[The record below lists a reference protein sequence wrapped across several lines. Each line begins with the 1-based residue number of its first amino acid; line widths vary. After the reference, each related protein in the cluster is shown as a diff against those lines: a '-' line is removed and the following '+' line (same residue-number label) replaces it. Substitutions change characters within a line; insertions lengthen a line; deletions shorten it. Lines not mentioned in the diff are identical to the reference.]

1 MSEEKH
7 PSRHVAFAERFASG
21 SFSDFNAFA
30 ALKRARLLLREAR
43 QIAEIF
49 ELEEKR
55 EDPAM
60 WSRHGL
66 EVVPYTLVGY
76 VTCLE
81 WHARSRI
88 MDLYSYRPD
97 SIDSKVL
104 ERKVPGRILSQ
115 MIRANVSVP
124 QFLGASITIGST
136 GDYLAVFDELFKTL
150 DINRKPADVITS
162 RGGRPNWTLRRSHPR
177 AVDLGATRGAVH
189 VPSRAGA
196 RARPRRRSGAYA
208 L

>member
-1 MSEEKH
+1 MSEEKP

-88 MDLYSYRPD
+88 TDLYSYRPD

-150 DINRKPADVITS
+150 DINRKPAVRGHLELERRDKAGQGGTTWDKPLLAKAFSPKICRRPARVRCLTETS
-162 RGGRPNWTLRRSHPR
+162 I
-177 AVDLGATRGAVH
+177 
-189 VPSRAGA
+189 
-196 RARPRRRSGAYA
+196 
-208 L
+208 